1 MNSHFWDGRWHPGS
15 GDLLR
20 STDPAHGTVL
30 WEGQAA
36 TASDVEA
43 AVGAAREAAPA
54 WGRRPLAERVA
65 LAEAFAAAVK
75 DNSERLA
82 RLLAAEVG
90 KPLWEARTEIASMVG
105 KVKLSIEAQAERAGS
120 RSQPLGAGTA
130 ALRHRAHGVLAVF
143 GPYNF
148 PGHLPNGHIVPALLA
163 GNTVVFKPSDLT
175 PAVGA
180 AMTELWAQVGL
191 PAGVLNLVQG
201 AVGTGE
207 ALAGHPQ
214 IDGLLFTGS
223 ARTGQLLHRQF
234 AGQTGK
240 LLALELGG
248 NNPLIVDR
256 VADLDGAA
264 HTIIQSAFITSGQRC
279 TCARRLFLPA
289 GGDGDALLEKL
300 LTATRSLRLGAWDD
314 EPAPFLGPVISAG
327 AASGLLAAQDALL
340 AAGAEAL
347 VPLTGNARGAAFLTP
362 GIVDVSTLG
371 DALADEER
379 FGPLLQVLRY
389 DDLDEAIAGAN
400 ATRYGLAAGVIGDAE
415 DRYRY
420 CLERLRAGIVNWNG
434 PTTGASGAAPF
445 GGIGDS
451 GNLRPS
457 AWYAADYCAYPV
469 ASVELPAVAVPEN
482 PVPGTPWSRDA

>member
-1 MNSHFWDGRWHPGS
+1 
-15 GDLLR
+15 
-20 STDPAHGTVL
+20 
-30 WEGQAA
+30 
-36 TASDVEA
+36 
-43 AVGAAREAAPA
+43 
-54 WGRRPLAERVA
+54 
-65 LAEAFAAAVK
+65 
-75 DNSERLA
+75 
-82 RLLAAEVG
+82 
-90 KPLWEARTEIASMVG
+90 
-105 KVKLSIEAQAERAGS
+105 
-120 RSQPLGAGTA
+120 
-130 ALRHRAHGVLAVF
+130 VLAVF
-143 GPYNF
+143 GPYNL

-180 AMTELWAQVGL
+180 ALVELWERVGL

-201 AVGTGE
+201 AVPTGR

-256 VADLDGAA
+256 VAELDAA
-264 HTIIQSAFITSGQRC
+264 VHTIIQSAFITGGQRC

-289 GGDGDALLEKL
+289 GNEGDALLERL
-300 LTATRSLRLGAWDD
+300 LAATRGLRLGAWDD
-314 EPAPFLGPVISAG
+314 EPAPFLGPLISAN
-327 AASGLLAAQDALL
+327 AAADLLAAQDALV
-340 AAGAEAL
+340 AQGAEAL
-347 VPLTGNARGAAFLTP
+347 EPLAGDARGAAFLSP
-362 GIVDVSTLG
+362 GIVDVTGLG
-371 DALADEER
+371 DDLPDEER
-379 FGPLLQVLRY
+379 FGPLLQVIRY
-389 DDLDEAIAGAN
+389 DDLDQAIAGAN
-400 ATRYGLAAGVIGDAE
+400 ATRYGLAAGVIGDDE

-420 CLERLRAGIVNWNG
+420 CRERLRAGILNWNG

-445 GGIGDS
+445 GGVGDS

-469 ASVELPAVAVPEN
+469 ASVELPAVALPET
-482 PVPGTPWSRDA
+482 PVPGTPWSKED

>member
-1 MNSHFWDGRWHPGS
+1 MNSHFWDGQWHAGN
-15 GDLLR
+15 GDPLR

-30 WEGQAA
+30 WEGRAA
-36 TASDVEA
+36 TAPDVDA

-54 WGRRPLAERVA
+54 WGRRPLDERIA

-75 DNSERLA
+75 ADSERLA

-90 KPLWEARTEIASMVG
+90 KPLWEARTEIGAMVG
-105 KVKLSIEAQAERAGS
+105 KVKLSIDAQAERAGI

-130 ALRHRAHGVLAVF
+130 ALRHRPHGVLAVF

-163 GNTVVFKPSDLT
+163 GNTIVFKPSDLT

-180 AMTELWAQVGL
+180 AMVELWDRVGL

-223 ARTGQLLHRQF
+223 AKTGQLLHRQF

-256 VADLDGAA
+256 VADLDAAA

-289 GGDGDALLEKL
+289 GADGDALLEKL
-300 LTATRSLRLGAWDD
+300 LAATRGLRLGAWDD
-314 EPAPFLGPVISAG
+314 EQAPFLGPVISANS
-327 AASGLLAAQDALL
+327 ASGLLAAQDDLL

-347 VPLTGNARGAAFLTP
+347 EPLAGDPRGGAFLAP
-362 GIVDVSTLG
+362 GIIEVSALG
-371 DALADEER
+371 DDLPDEER

-389 DDLDEAIAGAN
+389 ADLDEAIAGAN
-400 ATRYGLAAGVIGDAE
+400 ATRYGLAAGVIGDDE

-420 CLERLRAGIVNWNG
+420 CRERLRAGILNWNG

-445 GGIGDS
+445 GGVGDS

-469 ASVELPAVAVPEN
+469 ASVELPAVALPEN
-482 PVPGTPWSRDA
+482 PVPGTPWSKED

>member
-1 MNSHFWDGRWHPGS
+1 MSGHYRDGRWQA
-15 GDLLR
+15 GDGEALR

-36 TASDVEA
+36 SAALVDA

-54 WGRRPLAERVA
+54 WGRRPLAERVS
-65 LAEAFAAAVK
+65 LAEAFAAAVQ
-75 DNSERLA
+75 DDSERLA
-82 RLLAAEVG
+82 RLLAAEMG
-90 KPLWEARTEIASMVG
+90 KPLWEARTEIAAVAG
-105 KVKLSIEAQAERAGS
+105 KVKLSIAAQAERAGS
-120 RSQPLGAGTA
+120 RSQPLGEGTA
-130 ALRHRAHGVLAVF
+130 ALRHRPHGVLAVF
-143 GPYNF
+143 GPYNL

-180 AMTELWAQVGL
+180 ALVELWERVGL

-201 AVGTGE
+201 AVPTGR

-256 VADLDGAA
+256 VADLDAA
-264 HTIIQSAFITSGQRC
+264 VHTIIQSAFITGGQRC

-289 GGDGDALLEKL
+289 GNEGDALLERL
-300 LTATRSLRLGAWDD
+300 LAATRGLRLGAWDD
-314 EPAPFLGPVISAG
+314 EPAPFLGPVISAN
-327 AASGLLAAQDALL
+327 AAADLLAAQDALV
-340 AAGAEAL
+340 AHGAEAL
-347 VPLTGNARGAAFLTP
+347 EPLAGDARGAAFLSP
-362 GIVDVSTLG
+362 GIVDVTGLG
-371 DALADEER
+371 DDLPDEER
-379 FGPLLQVLRY
+379 FGPLLQVIRY
-389 DDLDEAIAGAN
+389 GDLDQAIAGAN
-400 ATRYGLAAGVIGDAE
+400 ATRYGLAAGVIGDDE

-420 CLERLRAGIVNWNG
+420 CRERLRAGILNWNG

-445 GGIGDS
+445 GGVGDS

-469 ASVELPAVAVPEN
+469 ASVELPAVALPET
-482 PVPGTPWSRDA
+482 PLPGTPWSKEE

>member
-1 MNSHFWDGRWHPGS
+1 MNSHFWDGQWQA
-15 GDLLR
+15 GDGEPLR

-36 TASDVEA
+36 SPAQVDA

-54 WGRRPLAERVA
+54 WGRRPLAERIT

-75 DNSERLA
+75 DDSERLA

-90 KPLWEARTEIASMVG
+90 KPLWEARTEIGAMAG
-105 KVKLSIEAQAERAGS
+105 KVKLSIDAQAERAGS
-120 RSQPLGAGTA
+120 RSQPMGAGSA
-130 ALRHRAHGVLAVF
+130 ALRHRPHGVLAVF

-180 AMTELWAQVGL
+180 AMVELWARVGL
-191 PAGVLNLVQG
+191 PPGVLNLVQG
-201 AVGTGE
+201 AVPTGE
-207 ALAGHPQ
+207 ALAGHAQ

-256 VADLDGAA
+256 VADLDAAA
-264 HTIIQSAFITSGQRC
+264 HSIIQSAFITSGQRC

-289 GGDGDALLEKL
+289 GRDGDALLERL
-300 LTATRSLRLGAWDD
+300 LAATRGLRLGAWDD
-314 EPAPFLGPVISAG
+314 EPAPFLGPVISAN

-340 AAGAEAL
+340 AGGAEAL
-347 VPLTGNARGAAFLTP
+347 EALAGDARGAAFLSP
-362 GIVDVSTLG
+362 GIVDVTQLG
-371 DALADEER
+371 DDLPDEER
-379 FGPLLQVLRY
+379 FGPLLQVIRY
-389 DDLDEAIAGAN
+389 SDLDEAIAGAN
-400 ATRYGLAAGVIGDAE
+400 ATRYGLAAGVIGDDE
-415 DRYRY
+415 ERYRY
-420 CLERLRAGIVNWNG
+420 CRERLRAGILNWNG

-445 GGIGDS
+445 GGVGDS

-469 ASVELPAVAVPEN
+469 ASVELPAVALPET
-482 PVPGTPWSRDA
+482 PVPGTPWSRED

>member
-1 MNSHFWDGRWHPGS
+1 MNSHFWDGQWREGS
-15 GDLLR
+15 GDPLR
-20 STDPAHGTVL
+20 STDPAHGTLL

-36 TASDVEA
+36 TAADVDA

-54 WGRRPLAERVA
+54 WGRRPLDARIA

-75 DNSERLA
+75 ADSERLA

-90 KPLWEARTEIASMVG
+90 KPLWEARTEIGAMVG
-105 KVKLSIEAQAERAGS
+105 KVRLSIDAQAERAGS
-120 RSQPLGAGTA
+120 RSQPMGAGNA
-130 ALRHRAHGVLAVF
+130 ALRHRPHGVLAVF

-180 AMTELWAQVGL
+180 AMVELWDKVGL

-201 AVGTGE
+201 AVSTGE

-223 ARTGQLLHRQF
+223 AKTGQLLHRQF

-256 VADLDGAA
+256 VADLDAAA

-289 GGDGDALLEKL
+289 GADGDALLEKL
-300 LTATRSLRLGAWDD
+300 L
-314 EPAPFLGPVISAG
+314 
-327 AASGLLAAQDALL
+327 AAQL
-340 AAGAEAL
+340 
-347 VPLTGNARGAAFLTP
+347 
-362 GIVDVSTLG
+362 
-371 DALADEER
+371 
-379 FGPLLQVLRY
+379 
-389 DDLDEAIAGAN
+389 
-400 ATRYGLAAGVIGDAE
+400 
-415 DRYRY
+415 
-420 CLERLRAGIVNWNG
+420 
-434 PTTGASGAAPF
+434 
-445 GGIGDS
+445 
-451 GNLRPS
+451 
-457 AWYAADYCAYPV
+457 
-469 ASVELPAVAVPEN
+469 
-482 PVPGTPWSRDA
+482 